1 MDTHEL
7 TLRLSGHRLTI
18 AADAG
23 PFAFSAIPYTP
34 HQLSEA
40 RHADELPAPC
50 RTVVT
55 LCGAMRGV
63 GGINS
68 WGADVE
74 EAYRVSAG
82 EDRRFSFLFRL

>member
-1 MDTHEL
+1 M
-7 TLRLSGHRLTI
+7 
-18 AADAG
+18 
-23 PFAFSAIPYTP
+23 SATSECRDVRSFPYTP

-63 GGINS
+63 GGIDS
-68 WGADVE
+68 WGANVE
-74 EAYRVSAG
+74 EAYRISA
-82 EDRRFSFLFRL
+82 EKDICFSFLFHL